1 MAEDK
6 DMSFFGHIGELRGH
20 LIRSILAIVIAAVV
34 VGFNINW
41 IMDHIFFGPT
51 RNDFPTFKLVNEFSQ
66 WILGEDSITLPDEFP
81 VRVQRLYQQF
91 NVMMAVSIFGG
102 VVAAFPYIVWELWRF
117 ISPALHPNERKNSLF
132 IINSVWIL
140 FMTGV
145 LCGYFLIL
153 PFAVNF
159 GVIFKISDIIIPLYD
174 LSDYTTL
181 FLQVVLGMGVVFL
194 FPVLIYFLT
203 NIGILNPKF
212 MKTYR
217 RHAIVLIMVVAAI
230 ITPAD
235 VLSMIMAALPL
246 LLLYEFSIVMCGY
259 TYKKV
264 QKRDAALKPGRSRW
278 RAPAG
283 GAARSGQAGQ
293 AWRRLRAR
301 HAGRRGLCHS
311 GRAGRAHPGL
321 RGRAVEQPCRRAGAA
336 GCAAGRWRRQ
346 RDAQAGRSRAARSAA
361 AGQGAGRA
369 GNRVLPELLDRARPG
384 LLHRHR
390 LRDHADRPPA
400 DRLDLF
406 GRPL

>member
-1 MAEDK
+1 MSEEK
-6 DMSFFGHIGELRGH
+6 DMSFWGHIGELRGH
-20 LIRSILAIVIAAVV
+20 LIRSIIAIIVAAFI

-102 VVAAFPYIVWELWRF
+102 IVAAFPYIVWELWRF
-117 ISPALHPNERKNSLF
+117 IGPALHPNERKNSIF

-235 VLSMIMAALPL
+235 VLSMMMAALPL

-264 QKRDAALKPGRSRW
+264 LKREVKL
-278 RAPAG
+278 PAV
-283 GAARSGQAGQ
+283 R
-293 AWRRLRAR
+293 
-301 HAGRRGLCHS
+301 
-311 GRAGRAHPGL
+311 
-321 RGRAVEQPCRRAGAA
+321 
-336 GCAAGRWRRQ
+336 
-346 RDAQAGRSRAARSAA
+346 
-361 AGQGAGRA
+361 
-369 GNRVLPELLDRARPG
+369 
-384 LLHRHR
+384 
-390 LRDHADRPPA
+390 
-400 DRLDLF
+400 
-406 GRPL
+406 

>member
-264 QKRDAALKPGRSRW
+264 QKRDAGLKTVQKS
-278 RAPAG
+278 
-283 GAARSGQAGQ
+283 
-293 AWRRLRAR
+293 
-301 HAGRRGLCHS
+301 
-311 GRAGRAHPGL
+311 
-321 RGRAVEQPCRRAGAA
+321 
-336 GCAAGRWRRQ
+336 
-346 RDAQAGRSRAARSAA
+346 
-361 AGQGAGRA
+361 
-369 GNRVLPELLDRARPG
+369 
-384 LLHRHR
+384 
-390 LRDHADRPPA
+390 
-400 DRLDLF
+400 
-406 GRPL
+406 

>member
-6 DMSFFGHIGELRGH
+6 DMSFFGHIGELRAH

-235 VLSMIMAALPL
+235 VLSMMMAALPL

-264 QKRDAALKPGRSRW
+264 QKRDTGLKTVQKS
-278 RAPAG
+278 
-283 GAARSGQAGQ
+283 
-293 AWRRLRAR
+293 
-301 HAGRRGLCHS
+301 
-311 GRAGRAHPGL
+311 
-321 RGRAVEQPCRRAGAA
+321 
-336 GCAAGRWRRQ
+336 
-346 RDAQAGRSRAARSAA
+346 
-361 AGQGAGRA
+361 
-369 GNRVLPELLDRARPG
+369 
-384 LLHRHR
+384 
-390 LRDHADRPPA
+390 
-400 DRLDLF
+400 
-406 GRPL
+406 

>member
-264 QKRDAALKPGRSRW
+264 QKRDSGLKTVQKS
-278 RAPAG
+278 
-283 GAARSGQAGQ
+283 
-293 AWRRLRAR
+293 
-301 HAGRRGLCHS
+301 
-311 GRAGRAHPGL
+311 
-321 RGRAVEQPCRRAGAA
+321 
-336 GCAAGRWRRQ
+336 
-346 RDAQAGRSRAARSAA
+346 
-361 AGQGAGRA
+361 
-369 GNRVLPELLDRARPG
+369 
-384 LLHRHR
+384 
-390 LRDHADRPPA
+390 
-400 DRLDLF
+400 
-406 GRPL
+406 